1 MNKLL
6 NNVNLLDS
14 KVFNVFYYFI
24 CFIIGLVE
32 MILYSMNKLIF
43 FNYVDKRIVGELM
56 SMLYL
61 RYFVRFLVF

>member
-14 KVFNVFYYFI
+14 KDFNVFYYFI

>member
-1 MNKLL
+1 MNIFL

-14 KVFNVFYYFI
+14 KDFNVFYYFI
-24 CFIIGLVE
+24 CFIIELIE

>member
-14 KVFNVFYYFI
+14 KDFNVFYYFI
-24 CFIIGLVE
+24 CFIIELVE

>member
-6 NNVNLLDS
+6 NNVSLLDN

-24 CFIIGLVE
+24 CFIIELVE

>member
-1 MNKLL
+1 MNKFL

-14 KVFNVFYYFI
+14 KDFNVFYYFI

-32 MILYSMNKLIF
+32 MILYSMNILIF

>member
-6 NNVNLLDS
+6 NNVSLLDN

-24 CFIIGLVE
+24 CFIIELIE

>member
-1 MNKLL
+1 MNKFL

-24 CFIIGLVE
+24 CFIIELVE

>member
-1 MNKLL
+1 MNKFL

-14 KVFNVFYYFI
+14 KVVNVFYYFI
-24 CFIIGLVE
+24 CFIIELVE

>member
-6 NNVNLLDS
+6 NNVDLLDS
-14 KVFNVFYYFI
+14 KFFNVFYYFI
-24 CFIIGLVE
+24 CFIIELVE

>member
-1 MNKLL
+1 MNKFL

-14 KVFNVFYYFI
+14 KVVNVFYYFI

>member
-6 NNVNLLDS
+6 NNVDLLDS
-14 KVFNVFYYFI
+14 KFFNVFYYFI
-24 CFIIGLVE
+24 CFIIELVE

-61 RYFVRFLVF
+61 GYFVRFLVF